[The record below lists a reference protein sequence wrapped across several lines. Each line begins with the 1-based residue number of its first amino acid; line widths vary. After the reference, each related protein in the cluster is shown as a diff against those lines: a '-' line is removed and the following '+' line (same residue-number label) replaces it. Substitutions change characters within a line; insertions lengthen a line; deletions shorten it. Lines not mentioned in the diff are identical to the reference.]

1 MISVRSRGKFGRN
14 KLLHVRKRNQTSN
27 SSDPFINLSLYLEV
41 LKAVSHHQDTTTVAT
56 LTIEIEVIGGKGQVG
71 AGQMSAGTTKETGGE
86 G

>member
-27 SSDPFINLSLYLEV
+27 SSDLFINLSLYLEV
-41 LKAVSHHQDTTTVAT
+41 PKAASHHQDTTTVAT